1 MVERGSAGF
10 PPVQNIKT
18 ERYEQR
24 MRKART
30 RKARRNGKAVY
41 RYGSKAGHVAGPVAL
56 SLALAGGLIFSAPLT
71 VGAASAE
78 MAVPAAQTDTEAVSI
93 APYAGYAGARAATP
107 LYSYPARAMAVSLT
121 LNGTPVLTGACA
133 EINGTIYVPVERFV
147 NLFGSFTV
155 SYTASPEQVTVTG
168 TNLSVQVKV
177 GDPYITVNGRILYTG
192 AKVLSLRGWV
202 FAPLSS
208 LSTAMNA
215 KLTVRQGWY
224 QASLTSGNPAAVPS
238 ASQVYNS
245 TDLYWLSR
253 IISAEARG
261 EPLEGQI
268 AVGNVVLNRARSSE
282 FPNTVKEVIFDTKYG
297 VQFSPV
303 SNGSI
308 YNTPTDSA
316 VMAAKIC
323 LEGYTLSD
331 RALYFFNPAI
341 ATSSWIKR
349 TRPYIMTIGNH
360 AFYG

>member
-1 MVERGSAGF
+1 
-10 PPVQNIKT
+10 
-18 ERYEQR
+18 

-41 RYGSKAGHVAGPVAL
+41 RYGSKAGHQACRVAGPVAL

-78 MAVPAAQTDTEAVSI
+78 MSVPAAQTDTEAVSI

-107 LYSYPARAMAVSLT
+107 LYSYPAGAMAVSLT

-155 SYTASPEQVTVTG
+155 SYTASPEQVTITG
-168 TNLSVQVKV
+168 TTLSVQVKV

-215 KLTVRQGWY
+215 MLTVRQGWY

-268 AVGNVVLNRARSSE
+268 AVGNVVLNRVRSSE